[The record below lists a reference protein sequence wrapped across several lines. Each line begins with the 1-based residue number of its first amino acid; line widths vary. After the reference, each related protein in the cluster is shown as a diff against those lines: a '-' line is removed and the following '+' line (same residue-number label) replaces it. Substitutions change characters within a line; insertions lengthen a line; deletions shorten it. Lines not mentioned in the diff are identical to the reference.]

1 MLHLPEIL
9 VTLNEA
15 RGGLV
20 HLYTVVVMSVCLS
33 GRVVF
38 MVDREGGG
46 VVVVVTSV

>member
-9 VTLNEA
+9 ITLNEA

-20 HLYTVVVMSVCLS
+20 HLYTVVVMSVCIS
-33 GRVVF
+33 GSGI
-38 MVDREGGG
+38 GGG